1 MKEDGYYQ
9 EPDWV
14 KLQDDW
20 NRRAY
25 PHLYKKQESN
35 NKQTDDVIP
44 SANENNDKDNAK
56 KGILSRFRKTPKE
69 GD

>member
-1 MKEDGYYQ
+1 MKEDDYYK
-9 EPDWV
+9 EPDWA

-35 NKQTDDVIP
+35 NKQSDDVTT
-44 SANENNDKDNAK
+44 SEKEVEDKDNTK